1 MYMEMCTNPE
11 KRRVKTKVI
20 FQPYKEI
27 APWLNPTRW
36 MSFRVENCDEVKFH
50 SGSDHILGKAS
61 ASTKRLLHCT
71 LQYAWGAYNSFVRL
85 LVWLILIFCL
95 PKKVFLGALF
105 FLSFFVP
112 HLILSIIFSMY
123 SFWYLV
129 WCIPSFV
136 DFSPHF
142 SWSSLTFAE
151 YETHILQSFVWMKN
165 NLKAEK
171 NEGRF
176 ATYHIFSIPRL
187 RSSSW
192 RTLNAWARTQTLH
205 IMKW

>member
-1 MYMEMCTNPE
+1 MGLGAMYMEMCTNPE

-85 LVWLILIFCL
+85 LVWPILIFCL

-105 FLSFFVP
+105 FYLFLVLISYFP
-112 HLILSIIFSMY
+112 SYSACILSDISFDVYLPLLISLLIFHD
-123 SFWYLV
+123 L
-129 WCIPSFV
+129 
-136 DFSPHF
+136 
-142 SWSSLTFAE
+142 L
-151 YETHILQSFVWMKN
+151 
-165 NLKAEK
+165 
-171 NEGRF
+171 
-176 ATYHIFSIPRL
+176 
-187 RSSSW
+187 
-192 RTLNAWARTQTLH
+192 
-205 IMKW
+205 